1 MPVKTLFFYIFNI
14 LLQISIEE
22 IKKTYNKSGGTCM
35 GEVLLR
41 CLICNITTSS
51 QTPANQFIHMNDSFP
66 LTTSY
71 QTPVHKKLEQII
83 PTKLH
88 HCLKINNSFMC
99 RRCLN
104 LIETVE
110 VLEVKLK
117 TAKQTICDSF
127 SKTVQQFV
135 PDVEELLDSSAQ
147 ISVHVEHFFQSD
159 DKDEKPLQAKQYDN
173 VTKPLLESDHK
184 PNSVS
189 CD

>member
-1 MPVKTLFFYIFNI
+1 
-14 LLQISIEE
+14 
-22 IKKTYNKSGGTCM
+22 M

-83 PTKLH
+83 PTKLQ

-127 SKTVQQFV
+127 SKTVEQFV
-135 PDVEELLDSSAQ
+135 PDVEELLDSNAQ
-147 ISVHVEHFFQSD
+147 ISVHVDHFFQSD
-159 DKDEKPLQAKQYDN
+159 DNDEKPLQAKKNDN
-173 VTKPLLESDHK
+173 VTKPLLESDHNPK
-184 PNSVS
+184 SVS
-189 CD
+189 CDLS

>member
-1 MPVKTLFFYIFNI
+1 MKTVKTFVL

-22 IKKTYNKSGGTCM
+22 MKKTYKSSRTCM
-35 GEVLLR
+35 GKVLLR

-51 QTPANQFIHMNDSFP
+51 QTPSNQFIHMNDSFP

-71 QTPVHKKLEQII
+71 QTPVYKKLEQII
-83 PTKLH
+83 PTKLQH
-88 HCLKINNSFMC
+88 FLKINNSFIC

-117 TAKQTICDSF
+117 TAKQTICDNF
-127 SKTVQQFV
+127 SKTVQQYV

-147 ISVHVEHFFQSD
+147 INVHVEHFFQSD
-159 DKDEKPLQAKQYDN
+159 EKTLQAKQNDN
-173 VTKPLLESDHK
+173 VTKPLLGSENK
-184 PNSVS
+184 PKSVS
-189 CD
+189 YDLSL